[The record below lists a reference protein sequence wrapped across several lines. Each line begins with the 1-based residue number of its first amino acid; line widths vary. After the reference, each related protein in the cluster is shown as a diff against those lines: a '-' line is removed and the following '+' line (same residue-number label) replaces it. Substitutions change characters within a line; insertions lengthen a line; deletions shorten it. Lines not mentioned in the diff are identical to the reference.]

1 MKAEILELLT
11 EAPAT
16 TGEIA
21 ALIGRQSN
29 KGVRQ
34 TLDWMRAQGLIR
46 GKQIDR
52 IGQGRGPRTTTMW
65 ELAA

>member
-29 KGVRQ
+29 NGVRQ
-34 TLDWMRAQGLIR
+34 MLDWMQTQGLIR
-46 GKQIDR
+46 GKRIDR
-52 IGQGRGPRTTTMW
+52 IGQGRGPRVTTMW
-65 ELAA
+65 EIAA